1 MILYYPIIFR
11 INQCSILNKYS
22 NNKKLQLFTLHY
34 FLYQAYYK
42 ESNKISYA
50 RLKMFAS
57 LNRLLIHLFFLL
69 PHGQNTIA
77 RGDGSRFSLF
87 FIASSY
93 IHRSNNSTE
102 SKSVV
107 IYSATVWPSTISS
120 RNTARQDHVAAYVC
134 FIPGL
139 GESFDCQT
147 HPVYQDFKE
156 MNFRFGCIVMGPAP
170 NLYASSKPDSRNCVV
185 SA

>member
-1 MILYYPIIFR
+1 
-11 INQCSILNKYS
+11 
-22 NNKKLQLFTLHY
+22 
-34 FLYQAYYK
+34 
-42 ESNKISYA
+42 
-50 RLKMFAS
+50 MFAS

-185 SA
+185 SAWILSASLPLLPLPRVETLIPSDFLFFYL